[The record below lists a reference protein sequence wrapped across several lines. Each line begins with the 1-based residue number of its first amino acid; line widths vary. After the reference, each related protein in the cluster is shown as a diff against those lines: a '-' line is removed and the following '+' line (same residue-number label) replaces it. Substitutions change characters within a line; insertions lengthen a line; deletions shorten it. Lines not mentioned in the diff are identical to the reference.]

1 MQAHRLRARELASAV
16 ASASTSS
23 ISTDNPASRL
33 HHHARRGL
41 VLFTLASVA
50 LHIVL
55 LAALPGFE
63 AMQVVTEA
71 RVLDVV
77 LVESSAAT
85 AIVSEPSAPPKPD
98 TSPPKRDA
106 VPKAP
111 VAKPRIDRQAPRQRE
126 AESHRATEPDTPPP
140 QAPSASR
147 QQSRTNATPSIPVA
161 PPAPDPGRAA
171 SGAKPPLPM
180 HEAAPVTPPA
190 FTASYLTN
198 PAPRYPLIAR
208 RNGEQ
213 GTVTLRVLVTR
224 DGAPAR
230 VTIEQTSGS
239 RHLDS
244 AALETVKTW
253 RFVPARK
260 GDEAIEAWVIV
271 PIVFRLEGAS

>member
-16 ASASTSS
+16 ASASTPS

-33 HHHARRGL
+33 HHRARRGL
-41 VLFTLASVA
+41 VLFALASVA

-63 AMQVVTEA
+63 AMQIVPEA

-77 LVESSAAT
+77 LVEASAAT

-111 VAKPRIDRQAPRQRE
+111 VAKPRIDRQATRQGKPE
-126 AESHRATEPDTPPP
+126 THRATEPDTPPP

-147 QQSRTNATPSIPVA
+147 QQSHANPTPSIPVA

-171 SGAKPPLPM
+171 SGTKPLPT

-239 RHLDS
+239 RHLDG